1 MKAAVS
7 TFQTVFIK
15 TKDFS
20 IKLKDSGI
28 KHKDRF
34 YKMKTEHPKP
44 IQSSR
49 RNLQIETPCD

>member
-7 TFQTVFIK
+7 TFQTDFIK

-20 IKLKDSGI
+20 IKLKDSGL

-34 YKMKTEHPKP
+34 YKKETVHSKT
-44 IQSSR
+44 
-49 RNLQIETPCD
+49 